1 MIIDAA
7 CSAHQHIFLHVAKYP
22 PTEVVV
28 VVGVDGRARL
38 AHRGLGIGVPRL
50 HSDRGGALPA
60 AVGHGDVVPQV
71 WVVVVMVVVGGDVVN
86 LSWPWV
92 RLSCQLWIQCL
103 R

>member
-1 MIIDAA
+1 MIIGAA
-7 CSAHQHIFLHVAKYP
+7 CSAHQHIFLHVAKHP

-38 AHRGLGIGVPRL
+38 AHRGLGIGLPRL

-71 WVVVVMVVVGGDVVN
+71 WWWWFFWWWLEVC
-86 LSWPWV
+86 P
-92 RLSCQLWIQCL
+92 SCQFRIQCL